1 MNAMVDGPDPE
12 ITDGATNAKPGS
24 VFMWG
29 TSCALDD
36 IVRVTEVG
44 SERASYDPSDVVVAL
59 SAGKKGDGSL
69 PSSAADEEA
78 AANPFEV

>member
-1 MNAMVDGPDPE
+1 NPE
-12 ITDGATNAKPGS
+12 ITDDAANAMSRS
-24 VFMWG
+24 VFVWG

-36 IVRVTEVG
+36 TVGVTAVG
-44 SERASYDPSDVVVAL
+44 SERASSDPSDVVVAL

-78 AANPFEV
+78 AANPSRV